1 MRGGI
6 DLSTEDKKEKMVAE
20 VKEQLEKFS
29 DEELKNELK
38 RRAESDELIKEENLN
53 EEI

>member
-1 MRGGI
+1 MN
-6 DLSTEDKKEKMVAE
+6 TEDKKEKVVAE

-38 RRAESDELIKEENLN
+38 RRAESDEHKKRKSKRQE
-53 EEI
+53 